1 MTFNERDVNSI
12 GVTAY
17 LYFYPLMTMDITRK
31 QLTNVAK
38 PKGIHSPMNTFVSLA
53 EFPSADMKA
62 VVRPNFDTLYSSAWL
77 DLIKG
82 PMIVSVHDTAG
93 RYYLLPML
101 FASLGWRTTE
111 TQDLDTRW

>member
-1 MTFNERDVNSI
+1 
-12 GVTAY
+12 
-17 LYFYPLMTMDITRK
+17 MTMDITRK

-38 PKGIHSPMNTFVSLA
+38 PKRHSFADEYA
-53 EFPSADMKA
+53 EFPPADMKA

-77 DLIKG
+77 DLTKG
-82 PMIVSVHDTAG
+82 PMIVSVPDTAG